1 MGGCTEHHAIF
12 CDGNFIN
19 AQDATACIDDLKKLL
34 NIQVTGY
41 ATSSS
46 SCDGGTCGAMAAAGG
61 TASASCAVSPRGE
74 PALPGSLFF
83 LGAGMTALGLARRRR
98 GR

>member
-1 MGGCTEHHAIF
+1 MAHTAIF

-19 AQDATACIDDLKKLL
+19 ANDGNACVDDLKKLF

-46 SCDGGTCGAMAAAGG
+46 SCDGGTCQGQAAAGG
-61 TASASCAVSPRGE
+61 TASGSCAMAPRGE
-74 PALPGSLFF
+74 EPLPGSLLF
-83 LGAGMTALGLARRRR
+83 LGAGLTAVGFVRRRRR
-98 GR
+98 G